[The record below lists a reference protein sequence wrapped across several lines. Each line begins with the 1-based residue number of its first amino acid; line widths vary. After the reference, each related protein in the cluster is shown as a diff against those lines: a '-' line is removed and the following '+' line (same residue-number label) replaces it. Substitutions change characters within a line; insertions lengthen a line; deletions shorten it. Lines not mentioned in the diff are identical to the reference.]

1 MNIQEIKDIVQEG
14 LGSIITDDGSHEH
27 TNNESN
33 YIAKK
38 IELYKQNGYVIEGE
52 LKEIVAQE
60 NKEYFAFLQECA
72 ED

>member
-1 MNIQEIKDIVQEG
+1 MDIQEIRDIVQEG

-27 TNNESN
+27 TNNESSH
-33 YIAKK
+33 IAKK
-38 IELYKQNGYVIEGE
+38 IELYKQNDYTIKGE

-60 NKEYFAFLQECA
+60 NKKYFAFLQECA